1 MSITRKTPPNRF
13 KERMAAGDIQI
24 GLWSVLADGYA
35 AEILAGCGYDWL
47 LLDAEHGPNDL
58 RSVLAQLQGIAAAG
72 SLLGDQVHDLS
83 QAVVRLPQGD
93 TALIKQYLEIG
104 VQNLL
109 IPMVNT
115 AEQAAELVRAVRYPP
130 HGVRGMG
137 SGLGRSSRWGRLTD
151 YVQAAGDD
159 ICLVVQIETAQALA
173 NLDKIAAT
181 EGVDG
186 VLFGPADLA
195 ADLGYRD
202 QRTHAEVTR
211 AIRQGIET
219 ARRAGIPSGIMLTDV
234 AAAQDWLNSGI
245 TFAGVGVDSS
255 LLIRAA
261 DDLLEQFRATGRRT
275 AGAVSSY

>member
-72 SLLGDQVHDLS
+72 SLLGDQANELS
-83 QAVVRLPQGD
+83 QPLVRLPNGD

-115 AEQAAELVRAVRYPP
+115 PEQAAELVRAVRYPP

-151 YVQAAGDD
+151 YVVAAGDS
-159 ICLVVQIETAQALA
+159 ICLVVQIETAEAIE
-173 NLDKIAAT
+173 NLEEIAAMD
-181 EGVDG
+181 GVDG
-186 VLFGPADLA
+186 ILFGPADLA

-202 QRTHAEVTR
+202 QRNHPEVTR
-211 AIRQGIET
+211 TIQQGIET
-219 ARRAGIPSGIMLTDV
+219 TRRAGTPSGIMLTDV
-234 AAAQDWLNSGI
+234 AAAREWLNKGI

-255 LLIRAA
+255 LLVRAA
-261 DDLLEQFRATGRRT
+261 DNLLGQFRATSQKPADT
-275 AGAVSSY
+275 ISSY

>member
-1 MSITRKTPPNRF
+1 MSVTRETPPNRF
-13 KERMAAGDIQI
+13 KQRMAAGDIQI

-72 SLLGDQVHDLS
+72 SLLGDRAQDLS
-83 QAVVRLPQGD
+83 QAVVRLPHGD

-115 AEQAAELVRAVRYPP
+115 AAQAAELVRALRYPP
-130 HGVRGMG
+130 YGVRGMG

-151 YVQAAGDD
+151 YIPAAADN
-159 ICLVVQIETAQALA
+159 ICLVVQIETKQALE
-173 NLDKIAAT
+173 NLEEIVAT

-186 VLFGPADLA
+186 VLFGPSDLA
-195 ADLGYRD
+195 ADLGYPG
-202 QRTHAEVTR
+202 QRMHPDVTR
-211 AIRQGIET
+211 AIEQGVDI
-219 ARRAGIPSGIMLTDV
+219 ARRAGTPSGVMLTDV
-234 AAAQDWLNSGI
+234 SAAQGWLNNGV

-261 DDLLEQFRATGRRT
+261 DDLLGQFRAVCPRT
-275 AGAVSSY
+275 AGAVTSY